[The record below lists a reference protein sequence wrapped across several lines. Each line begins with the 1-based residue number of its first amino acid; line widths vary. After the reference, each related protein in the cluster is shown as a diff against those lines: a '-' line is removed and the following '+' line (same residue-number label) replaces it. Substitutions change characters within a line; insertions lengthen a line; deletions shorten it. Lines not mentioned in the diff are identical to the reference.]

1 MPTPRFS
8 HALSLCLLAGLSA
21 CGSGGSTPLVEAP
34 AAPTTPAAQPE
45 APPAPAPAPPFDSGT
60 VPTPPSSQGGLD
72 RAVTLQRGCGW
83 ILAFDPAIPS
93 LGNTAFADTGARY
106 WVAFV
111 APDQPAGT
119 TLKIEGRYA
128 DTRYAALHVHD
139 GNLLVLDAQA
149 EYQLAPDA
157 GESTPWLDITSRPA
171 TAPLGGRYTATLRF
185 DETAPAARETNV
197 LYRPASLPGDG
208 IAKRTTALVYRTY
221 LPVGENT
228 GGVGLP
234 KLTLQRPDGAL
245 PLDNAEDAAGCQEIG
260 SRFYQD
266 GAKIPGITNA
276 LDPVPPLPKPVFKK
290 FESLLLVTAGSGVG
304 LNNHNAFAYIKTERN
319 FGELLLVRG
328 LPPSRTGAANA
339 SNPPQVRYWS
349 LCHYGFNTQKVY
361 GCLSDQDA
369 ALDSEGRYTLLVSR
383 DAPPPLA
390 THALGFNTLPFG
402 PERIGTLTMR
412 ELLAHPTFVEAIVRT
427 DFGEAGAASRG
438 VYQPKATYCSRAVFD
453 ASAAQGAAA
462 AFAACLESRRVLPQ
476 APAE

>member
-1 MPTPRFS
+1 MPNAHTRPVF
-8 HALSLCLLAGLSA
+8 SLCLLAALSGCGA
-21 CGSGGSTPLVEAP
+21 GGSGPLG
-34 AAPTTPAAQPE
+34 APT
-45 APPAPAPAPPFDSGT
+45 APIAPDDSIPFDSGS

-72 RAVTLQRGCGW
+72 GAVSLKRGCGW
-83 ILAFDPAIPS
+83 ILAFDPAIPT

-111 APDQPAGT
+111 APDQPVGT

-128 DTRYAALHVHD
+128 DARYAALHVHD

-149 EYQLAPDA
+149 EYQLRPDA
-157 GESTPWLDITSRPA
+157 GAATPWLDITTQQANVPR
-171 TAPLGGRYTATLRF
+171 GGRYSATLRF
-185 DETAPAARETNV
+185 GETAPTPASREANV
-197 LYRPASLPGDG
+197 LYRPATLPSDG
-208 IAKRTTALVYRTY
+208 VAKRTTALVYRTY
-221 LPVGENT
+221 LPVVENT

-234 KLTLQRPDGAL
+234 RLTLQTPSGSL
-245 PLDNAEDAAGCQEIG
+245 PLDNSEDAASCQEIG

-266 GAKIPGITNA
+266 GAKIPGVTNG
-276 LDPVPPLPKPVFKK
+276 LDPAPPLPKPVFKK
-290 FESLLLVTAGSGVG
+290 FESLLLIVAGSGVG
-304 LNNHNAFAYIKTERN
+304 LNNHNAFAYIKTERSY
-319 FGELLLVRG
+319 GEVLLVRG
-328 LPPSRTGAANA
+328 LPPSHTGDGRG

-361 GCLSDQDA
+361 GCVPDADA
-369 ALDSEGRYTLLVSR
+369 ALDSEGRYTLVVSR

-390 THALGFNTLPFG
+390 TRALGFNTLPFG

-412 ELLAHPTFVEAIVRT
+412 ELLAHPTFAEAILRT

-462 AFAACLESRRVLPQ
+462 AFAACLESRRVLPK
-476 APAE
+476 PIE